1 MNEKQRKAFFAE
13 IERKKKEKEA
23 QIRKTKKLEDVIE

>member
-1 MNEKQRKAFFAE
+1 MNDNQRKAFFAE

-23 QIRKTKKLEDVIE
+23 QIRKTKKLMEVIK